1 MAFQQPPVPLGQS
14 AKVPIPRLDRPREP
28 PKKPAAPRQAR
39 VSRACMSCRAR
50 KIKCNGVQPKC
61 QNCTDNQPA
70 CIYAA
75 TRKDRLKT
83 ATEHN
88 QDLLNLLLELRPAA
102 SPREKQ
108 KIDDILAVPADD
120 VAEAAVALHKSPEKT
135 PDDTPNFPLEDQVRT
150 ADLDEANVTAE
161 VGSNEDIDNLGEDL
175 LSSKHSRAIGYMGKN
190 SEVQW
195 LRRLHREADA
205 PSPGHHDYGPYGPPG
220 SSAQAHDERIDAM
233 HQRQN
238 KNPLPL
244 MDTRSCSF
252 YLDDEPLEMDMEV
265 DPYELPPYELA
276 DQLLKCY
283 MQTVQNSLPILSH
296 KTFTEQFRHYY
307 TSVVRGAPYKLPQKW
322 QAMLNLVFAIGAVH
336 SHLIETDSA
345 TNERDHLLYH
355 NRAWALSLNDPWWL
369 THPDLAQMQITGLLS
384 FYYMAIGHVNRSWVV
399 IGMSIRFG
407 FSLGLHIR
415 NEDRTATAVKKEIL
429 SRIWWAVYSL
439 DRTLSAVTG
448 RPSVG
453 AEVHSSTALPLPISA
468 HDIDE
473 AAIQAKFGSR
483 PKWGSA
489 TVGPPSDSG
498 SSRASSAMPLG
509 NDPSV
514 PDARHTSSEANA
526 GTFLIAVVK
535 LGIVSSNVFS
545 QLYSPNLVRKSWK
558 DVQGHI
564 SQLADDLDAWLHS
577 LPADLDPFKDHG
589 RDKIM
594 QQERNILKTYYY
606 STKIL
611 ICRPCLCRLD
621 RRIRS
626 QTQTSANFNHQTAA
640 QCVAAAK
647 SIAACLPDDMA
658 VGGKEIYKIFPW
670 WSVVHYL
677 MQSIAILLLEAC
689 YEAEGITVLPAV
701 KKLVRWLRELNST
714 NRTAERAY
722 SITVDLLKKLAS
734 RTFKDPRTAQEIKQ
748 LLSEHPSPSVSD
760 NGSSGFATQW
770 LTGEEFLEQYPLP
783 QDPLQGGDSY
793 MPNVVADWMPS
804 VNAFPGATDL
814 PVSSFFNEAL
824 HSHSPLANVF
834 LTGFDQ
840 HNPLPFDVGDVY
852 MQDASGQVPQEQAWE
867 LHGQRSSWD
876 EYQER

>member
-1 MAFQQPPVPLGQS
+1 MAFQQPHVPLARPG
-14 AKVPIPRLDRPREP
+14 KLPIPRLDRPREP
-28 PKKPAAPRQAR
+28 PAKPAAPRQAR
-39 VSRACMSCRAR
+39 VSRACLSCRAR
-50 KIKCNGVQPKC
+50 KIKCNGAQPKC
-61 QNCTDNQPA
+61 QNCADNQGD
-70 CIYAA
+70 CVYAA
-75 TRKDRLKT
+75 SRKDRLKT

-88 QDLLNLLLELRPAA
+88 QDLLHLLQELRPGA

-108 KIDDILAVPADD
+108 KIDDILAAAAED
-120 VAEAAVALHKSPEKT
+120 VAEVALTLQKSPDKT
-135 PDDTPNFPLEDQVRT
+135 LGDSPNVGLEYQAQTD
-150 ADLDEANVTAE
+150 DLDEANVTAE
-161 VGSNEDIDNLGEDL
+161 VGSNEDIDNMGEDL
-175 LSSKHSRAIGYMGKN
+175 LSSKHSRAIGYIGKN

-195 LRRLHREADA
+195 LRRLHREADGT
-205 PSPGHHDYGPYGPPG
+205 SSGHHDHGPYGPPG
-220 SSAQAHDERIDAM
+220 SSAQAHEQRIAAM

-252 YLDDEPLEMDMEV
+252 YLDEEPLDMDMEV
-265 DPYELPPYELA
+265 DPLELPPYETA
-276 DQLLKCY
+276 EHLLKCY
-283 MQTVQNSLPILSH
+283 MQTVQNSFPILSQ
-296 KTFTEQFRHYY
+296 KTFTKQFVHYY
-307 TSVVRGAPYKLPQKW
+307 SLVAQGAPYKLPQKW
-322 QAMLNLVFAIGAVH
+322 QAMLNLVFAIGAVY
-336 SHLIETDSA
+336 SHLMESDHA
-345 TNERDHLLYH
+345 ADERDHLLYH
-355 NRAWALSLNDPWWL
+355 KRAWL

-415 NEDRTATAVKKEIL
+415 NEDRTATAVKKELL

-453 AEVHSSTALPLPISA
+453 ADVHSSTTLPLPISA
-468 HDIDE
+468 NDIDE
-473 AAIQAKFGSR
+473 AIIQAKFGTR

-489 TVGPPSDSG
+489 TAGSPSDAG
-498 SSRASSAMPLG
+498 SSRAPSATPLG
-509 NDPSV
+509 GNPSGT
-514 PDARHTSSEANA
+514 DARDTLNDEANA

-535 LGIVSSNVFS
+535 LGMVSNNVLN
-545 QLYSPNLVRKSWK
+545 QLYSPNLVTKSWK
-558 DVQGHI
+558 DIQGYI
-564 SQLADDLDAWLHS
+564 SQLADDLDAWLYS
-577 LPADLDPFKDHG
+577 LPAGLDPFKDHG
-589 RDKIM
+589 RGQTM

-626 QTQTSANFNHQTAA
+626 QTQSSVNFNHQTAA

-658 VGGKEIYKIFPW
+658 VWGKEIYKIFPW
-670 WSVVHYL
+670 WSAVHYL

-689 YEAEGITVLPAV
+689 YEAESSAVLPAV
-701 KKLVRWLRELNST
+701 KKLVRWLRELSST

-734 RTFKDPRTAQEIKQ
+734 RTFQDPRTTQEIKQ
-748 LLSEHPSPSVSD
+748 LLSEHPSPTVSD
-760 NGSSGFATQW
+760 VGYSGFATQW
-770 LTGEEFLEQYPLP
+770 LTGEEFLEQHPSP
-783 QDPLQGGDSY
+783 QEMQPSGESY
-793 MPNVVADWMPS
+793 MSNVFAESMPT
-804 VNAFPGATDL
+804 VNVFPGATDL
-814 PVSSFFNEAL
+814 PVSGFFSEAL

-840 HNPLPFDVGDVY
+840 HNPLPFNVGDVY
-852 MQDASGQVPQEQAWE
+852 MPDAPGQAP
-867 LHGQRSSWD
+867 HGQRSTWD